1 MSNQLLSSSMKTML
15 NLREEPCLTFVN
27 VHKTSLLSKPPL
39 RQVQKTVMFKHFE
52 ELMKQCKMKSLNV

>member
-27 VHKTSLLSKPPL
+27 VHKTSLLSKSPPKTSPENCN
-39 RQVQKTVMFKHFE
+39 VQAFRRVDEAMQNE
-52 ELMKQCKMKSLNV
+52 KS